1 MQWFLLVYK
10 QLLISS
16 FDKLSK
22 RSVDKESLIIFSLF
36 LKNIYI

>member
-16 FDKLSK
+16 FDKLSIN
-22 RSVDKESLIIFSLF
+22 KESLIIFSLF

>member
-10 QLLISS
+10 QLLIS
-16 FDKLSK
+16 FFHKL
-22 RSVDKESLIIFSLF
+22 SVDKESLIIFSLF

>member
-16 FDKLSK
+16 FDKLS
-22 RSVDKESLIIFSLF
+22 VDKESIIFSLF